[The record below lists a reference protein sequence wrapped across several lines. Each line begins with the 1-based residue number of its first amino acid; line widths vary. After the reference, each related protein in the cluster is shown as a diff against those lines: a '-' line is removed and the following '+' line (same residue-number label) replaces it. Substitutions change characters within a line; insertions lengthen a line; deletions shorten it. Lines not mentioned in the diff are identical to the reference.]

1 MRAAY
6 VRVMD
11 KLYLLCVAVAVVS
24 VVIMT
29 ILISVGVFT
38 RYVLEMG
45 AFYSEPISIFLAIQ
59 LSFYGAA
66 ACYRANA
73 HLRLDMF
80 VKLLPDGLRR
90 LPEYGV
96 HFLMAAISLFMVAY
110 GARLV
115 EITFFQ
121 SYPEFQYIR
130 VGLVYTA
137 IPGAGLIT
145 FLFVLEKALI
155 APDSEDEEV
164 GPETEDQA
172 AGEA

>member
-6 VRVMD
+6 VRAMD
-11 KLYLLCVAVAVVS
+11 KLYLLCVGIAVVS
-24 VVIMT
+24 IVVMT
-29 ILISVGVFT
+29 LPISAGVFM

-80 VKLLPDGLRR
+80 VKLLPARLNR
-90 LPEYGV
+90 LPERLV
-96 HFLMAAISLFMVAY
+96 HLLMAGISVFMVIF

-137 IPGAGLIT
+137 IPLAGLIT
-145 FLFVLEKALI
+145 FLFVVEKALV
-155 APDSEDEEV
+155 APEAGAAGGI
-164 GPETEDQA
+164 GPGLQA
-172 AGEA
+172 AQED

>member
-6 VRVMD
+6 VRAMD
-11 KLYLLCVAVAVVS
+11 RLYLLCVGIAVVS
-24 VVIMT
+24 IVVMT
-29 ILISVGVFT
+29 VLISAGVFM

-80 VKLLPDGLRR
+80 VKLLPARLNR
-90 LPEYGV
+90 LPERLV
-96 HFLMAAISLFMVAY
+96 HLLMAGISVFMVIF

-137 IPGAGLIT
+137 IPLAGLIT
-145 FLFVLEKALI
+145 FLFVVEKALV
-155 APDSEDEEV
+155 APEAGAAGGI
-164 GPETEDQA
+164 GPGLQA
-172 AGEA
+172 AQED

>member
-11 KLYLLCVAVAVVS
+11 KLYYFCVAIAVVS
-24 VVIMT
+24 VLMMT

-80 VKLLPDGLRR
+80 VKLLPAKIRH

-96 HFLMAAISLFMVAY
+96 HFLMAAISLFMVIY
-110 GARLV
+110 GVRLV
-115 EITFFQ
+115 DTTFFQ

-145 FLFVLEKALI
+145 LLFVLEKALI
-155 APDSEDEEV
+155 APESEAEDLDLEA
-164 GPETEDQA
+164 EDQA